1 MTDVSDADVAVDE
14 DGPKESH
21 ESPKGDAAPE
31 TPVAGSG
38 AAIKAAAARIADPE
52 QRVLQRIAEMR
63 KRKPHLR
70 EDKITMSHGAGGKQ
84 SHALITALFA
94 DVLSNPVLDQ
104 LGDQAVLPIPGVDN
118 LGLAVTTDSFVV
130 SPLFFPGGDIGELAI
145 NGTVNDLAVGGAT
158 VLGIAAAFILEEG
171 LDIDVLRRVVTSL
184 RAAADR
190 AGVSV
195 VTGDTKVV
203 PRGKAD
209 QLFITTTGVG
219 IVELPQRSAMARVR
233 AGDAVLLSGAMGDH
247 GATVMLARGDVDLE
261 AETLRS
267 DTMPLHGLTRA
278 LFDAGIDV
286 HFMRDATRGGV
297 ATVLNEIAQGAGV
310 AVSMAE
316 DTFPIHD
323 AVRGVAEIL
332 GIDALYIANE
342 GKLVAIVAQ
351 ADAERALAVMHSRP
365 EGVEAAIIGK
375 ILPEPEGMVFI
386 ETVFGG
392 TRVVDMLT
400 GDPLPRIC

>member
-1 MTDVSDADVAVDE
+1 MTDTDVA
-14 DGPKESH
+14 S
-21 ESPKGDAAPE
+21 ESPPPE
-31 TPVAGSG
+31 SPEAGSG
-38 AAIKAAAARIADPE
+38 AAIRAAVASISDPERRQLARIE
-52 QRVLQRIAEMR
+52 EIR
-63 KRKPHLR
+63 KGKPHLR
-70 EDKITMSHGAGGKQ
+70 EHAITMSHGAGGKS
-84 SHALITALFA
+84 SHTLITALFA
-94 DVLSNPVLDQ
+94 DILQNPVLDQ
-104 LGDQAVLPIPGVDN
+104 LGDQAVLPIPGLDT
-118 LGLAVTTDSFVV
+118 LGIAVTTDSFVV

-158 VLGIAAAFILEEG
+158 PVGIAAAFILEEG
-171 LDIDVLRRVVTSL
+171 LDVALLRRVVESL

-219 IVELPQRSAMARVR
+219 LVELPQRSAMGRVS
-233 AGDAVLLSGAMGDH
+233 AGDTVLVSGAIGDH

-278 LFDAGIDV
+278 LLDSGVDV

-297 ATVLNEIAQGAGV
+297 ATVLNEIAQSAGV
-310 AVSMAE
+310 GISVDENSL
-316 DTFPIHD
+316 PIHD
-323 AVRGVAEIL
+323 QVRGVAEIL

-342 GKLVAIVAQ
+342 GKLVAIVAHD
-351 ADAERALAVMHSRP
+351 DAERALTVMRSRP
-365 EGVEAAIIGK
+365 EGEEAAIIGK
-375 ILPEPEGMVFI
+375 VLPEPEGMVFI

-392 TRVVDMLT
+392 TRVVDMLQ

>member
-1 MTDVSDADVAVDE
+1 MTETDVQR
-14 DGPKESH
+14 
-21 ESPKGDAAPE
+21 
-31 TPVAGSG
+31 GSG
-38 AAIKAAAARIADPE
+38 AAIKAASARIADPE
-52 QRVLQRIAEMR
+52 QRVLERIAEIR

-70 EDKITMSHGAGGKQ
+70 GDAITMSHGAGGKD
-84 SHALITALFA
+84 SHTLITALFA

-104 LGDQAVLPIPGVDN
+104 LGDQAVLPIPGVDTV
-118 LGLAVTTDSFVV
+118 GLAVTTDSFVV

-145 NGTVNDLAVGGAT
+145 NGTINDLAVGGAIPM
-158 VLGIAAAFILEEG
+158 GIAAAFILEEG
-171 LDIDVLRRVVTSL
+171 VDVALLRRVVESL

-195 VTGDTKVV
+195 ITGDTKVV

-233 AGDAVLLSGAMGDH
+233 GGDAVLVSGAMGDH

-261 AETLRS
+261 AESLRS
-267 DTMPLHGLTRA
+267 DTMPLHGLTKA
-278 LFDAGIDV
+278 LLDSGVDV

-297 ATVLNEIAQGAGV
+297 ATVLNEIAQGAGIGV
-310 AVSMAE
+310 AISE
-316 DTFPIHD
+316 DALPIHD

-342 GKLVAIVAQ
+342 GKLVAIVAHD
-351 ADAERALAVMHSRP
+351 DAARALEVMRSRP
-365 EGVEAAIIGK
+365 EGEEAAIIGRV
-375 ILPEPEGMVFI
+375 LPEPEGTVFI
-386 ETVFGG
+386 ETAFGG